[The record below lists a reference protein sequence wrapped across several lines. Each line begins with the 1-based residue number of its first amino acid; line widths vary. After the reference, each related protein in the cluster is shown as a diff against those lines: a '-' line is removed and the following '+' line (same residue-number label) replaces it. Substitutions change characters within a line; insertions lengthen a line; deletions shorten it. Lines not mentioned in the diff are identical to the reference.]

1 MTNII
6 YKIAFQKSWGGPLAN
21 AFKKQYP
28 KSELNQWDF
37 VVAAEFHDSNME
49 PSMPPKVREAFV
61 DRAQK
66 LRAARLQPQKNKK
79 KRWKKNRSVSIK
91 NPIS

>member
-6 YKIAFQKSWGGPLAN
+6 YKIALQKSWRGPLAN
-21 AFKKQYP
+21 AFKKEYP

-37 VVAAEFHDSNME
+37 VVAAEFHDDTME
-49 PSMPPKVREAFV
+49 PSMPPKVREALV

-66 LRAARLQPQKNKK
+66 LRAARLQPQKKK
-79 KRWKKNRSVSIK
+79 KTKRKGGKKTDQFR
-91 NPIS
+91 